1 MLGILFVM
9 GNNAAIAAHSLAE
22 AKGQRTIMCTSC
34 LGPSPLAL
42 DRGEFAIHKEL
53 GVPRGRLVP
62 EAMKYLEYNEAQL
75 MYAAAGSNVSAVRWY
90 LSQGASADTFD
101 ENRSSPLHIACRS
114 GSFQV
119 VEELVNNS
127 ASLNIADCGGWTC
140 LHVASY
146 NSRPHIVSMLLKKGA
161 DATLV
166 NRKGE
171 TSWDLAT
178 DESTQHV
185 FMQHWRE
192 RDDGE
197 KSEAQSLGG
206 SSPKKHRYYLAM
218 KESFPFQ
225 ERRGA
230 NELTIIEK
238 LNESDVA
245 SESSLVSRVDSEDLS
260 VTIKQLKWAKA
271 EVMEEDPDIL
281 RIVKV
286 PKESLVSKGVSIF
299 NSHPLK
305 GLNFLMLIG
314 AVRHNPKE
322 LANYLH
328 SNRRLDPTNIGIIL
342 GSQSPFLKEVL
353 RDFMLLIDFQNQDI
367 VEAIRRMLKF
377 FVLPQD
383 GVMAGQIISAFAERF
398 FTDTRIFANKE
409 SVENLAFSIIM
420 LDFSLHDPGSSP
432 ISKPR
437 FISSNAGMND
447 GYDFPE
453 SFVSRIYEKIRLRTV
468 RTAFEK
474 QSSVI
479 EPQVELAASLQV
491 KGKKA
496 WKEYY
501 MELIDETLLWRS
513 DTRQVTPVGF
523 LPLEKTTV
531 SHRSDTLT
539 LKRAD
544 GSPFTLAKLS
554 DDGSV
559 KLIRS
564 KSLTLRGQ
572 NLEVWA
578 AHLKQPS

>member
-1 MLGILFVM
+1 M
-9 GNNAAIAAHSLAE
+9 GNNAALSAPKMRES
-22 AKGQRTIMCTSC
+22 KGHRNLICTSC
-34 LGPSPLAL
+34 LGPGPLAL

-146 NSRPHIVSMLLKKGA
+146 NSRPHIVSMLLKKGS

-178 DESTQHV
+178 DEATQHV

-197 KSEAQSLGG
+197 RSEAQSLAG
-206 SSPKKHRYYLAM
+206 STPKKHRYYLAM
-218 KESFPFQ
+218 KESLPFQ

-230 NELTIIEK
+230 NELTIIER
-238 LNESDVA
+238 LNESEGMSDA
-245 SESSLVSRVDSEDLS
+245 SLLSKDESEDLS

-271 EVMEEDPDIL
+271 EAMEIDPDIL

-286 PKESLVSKGVSIF
+286 PKESLVSTGISIF
-299 NSHPLK
+299 NAHPLK
-305 GLNFLMLIG
+305 GLNFLMMIG
-314 AVRHNPKE
+314 AVRHDSKE

-328 SNRRLDPTNIGIIL
+328 SNRRLDPTNIGEIL

-367 VEAIRRMLKF
+367 VEAIRRLLRF

-398 FTDTRIFANKE
+398 FTDTRVFANKE

-420 LDFSLHDPGSSP
+420 LDFSLHTPGNSP

-468 RTAFEK
+468 RTVLDKLTGATD
-474 QSSVI
+474 SVS
-479 EPQVELAASLQV
+479 ELAAPLQV
-491 KGKKA
+491 KCKKA

-501 MELIDETLLWRS
+501 IELIDGTLLWRT
-513 DTRQVTPVGF
+513 DARQCTPVGF
-523 LPLEKTTV
+523 LPIEGAIVTQK
-531 SHRSDTLT
+531 SDSLT
-539 LKRAD
+539 LKCPE
-544 GSPFTLAKLS
+544 GNHFTIAKLS

-559 KLIRS
+559 KLI
-564 KSLTLRGQ
+564 KNKALTLRGK
-572 NLEVWA
+572 NIEEWA